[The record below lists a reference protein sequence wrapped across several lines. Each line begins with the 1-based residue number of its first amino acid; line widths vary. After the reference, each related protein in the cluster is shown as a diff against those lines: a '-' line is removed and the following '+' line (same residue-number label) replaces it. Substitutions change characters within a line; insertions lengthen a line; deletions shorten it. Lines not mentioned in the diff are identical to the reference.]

1 MEKSTKKKGGSDDKQ
16 EKENMKGSTNS
27 CDDFEI

>member
-1 MEKSTKKKGGSDDKQ
+1 MAESTKKKGGSNDKQ

-27 CDDFEI
+27 CDDLEI